1 MAIEFRCT
9 QCGKLLRTGDD
20 TAGKQAKC
28 PACGTVL
35 TIPQAGAAAGEPFGL
50 SPPPLTPQGPG
61 QAVPQ
66 QPAGGDMPG
75 FSENPFASPSSS
87 AAFGPAPV
95 TAQRAGP
102 PWERDGASMTSF
114 IETVKQL
121 YGSTAVL
128 FSDMR
133 REGGI
138 GMPIG
143 FAIVGGM
150 IGGVISAI
158 FQSALQGVVGNLA
171 VPGGANF
178 GPAVG
183 GSIMGIVCTV
193 VILPFAIVL
202 GLFINAGLI
211 HLALMV
217 LGGANHP
224 FETTFRT
231 ISYSAGGSSLLSA
244 IPLCGGLLNLVAQL
258 VFEIIGLSKSQEISG
273 GKAAAAVL
281 IPFFVCCGVVAL
293 AVIAFITLGVAAAG
307 ANNFR

>member
-158 FQSALQGVVGNLA
+158 FQSALARSCRQ
-171 VPGGANF
+171 PGGAGRRELRPRGWRQHHGNCLHGRDSSVRHCP
-178 GPAVG
+178 GPVHQRRTHPPGADG
-183 GSIMGIVCTV
+183 ARRRRI
-193 VILPFAIVL
+193 ILSRRPSVRSP
-202 GLFINAGLI
+202 
-211 HLALMV
+211 H
-217 LGGANHP
+217 H
-224 FETTFRT
+224 
-231 ISYSAGGSSLLSA
+231 AGGSSLLSA

-258 VFEIIGLSKSQEISG
+258 VL
-273 GKAAAAVL
+273 
-281 IPFFVCCGVVAL
+281 
-293 AVIAFITLGVAAAG
+293 
-307 ANNFR
+307 